1 MSLSSLLKSG
11 TATSHQ
17 EAEKTR
23 FIHEFVKGN
32 VSLETYKKLLVSLY
46 HVYNVMEELWDEHWQ
61 HPLLE
66 PLYFPDELRRTAAL
80 LSDCLYFGIDPAS
93 EPVSKATLA
102 YVTELR
108 QQAKTSPELLLPHA
122 YVRYLG
128 DLSGGQVLKKAAIRG
143 LSLPGDGKG
152 TQFYEFPRVPD
163 LKKFKRMYR
172 ARMDNLSLNEDKAA
186 ALVEAADA
194 AFKLNIQIF
203 VELEVQDHL
212 EPSQSPATSQS
223 PAKASNGCAVCPFAH
238 LANLP
243 GVEMPA
249 NHPMTKM
256 TGNKEGFQSGSQTK
270 DDASEPGCALA
281 TAAKCPLSRFGRR
294 APKIASIILP
304 MAIAAGGQA
313 LMAW

>member
-11 TATSHQ
+11 TAKSHQ

-46 HVYNVMEELWDEHWQ
+46 HVYKVMEELWDEHWQ

-80 LSDCLYFGIDPAS
+80 LSDCLYFGTDPAS

-128 DLSGGQVLKKAAIRG
+128 DLSG
-143 LSLPGDGKG
+143 
-152 TQFYEFPRVPD
+152 
-163 LKKFKRMYR
+163 
-172 ARMDNLSLNEDKAA
+172 
-186 ALVEAADA
+186 
-194 AFKLNIQIF
+194 
-203 VELEVQDHL
+203 
-212 EPSQSPATSQS
+212 
-223 PAKASNGCAVCPFAH
+223 
-238 LANLP
+238 
-243 GVEMPA
+243 
-249 NHPMTKM
+249 
-256 TGNKEGFQSGSQTK
+256 
-270 DDASEPGCALA
+270 
-281 TAAKCPLSRFGRR
+281 
-294 APKIASIILP
+294 
-304 MAIAAGGQA
+304 
-313 LMAW
+313 

>member
-1 MSLSSLLKSG
+1 MATSQDEQPVGLAGLLKSG

-32 VSLETYKKLLVSLY
+32 VTQETYRKLLVSLY
-46 HVYNVMEELWDEHWQ
+46 HVYKVMEELWDEHWE

-66 PLYFPDELRRTAAL
+66 PLYFPDELCRTAAL
-80 LSDCLYFGIDPAS
+80 LSDCLYFGIDPVS

-108 QQAKTSPELLLPHA
+108 RQAQASPELLLPHA

-143 LSLPGDGKG
+143 LGLPGNGKG
-152 TQFYEFPRVPD
+152 TQFYDFPRIQD

-172 ARMDNLSLNEDKAA
+172 ARMDSLPLNQDQAA

-194 AFKLNIQIF
+194 AFKLNIEIF
-203 VELEVQDHL
+203 LELEGQD
-212 EPSQSPATSQS
+212 PVKPTQS
-223 PAKASNGCAVCPFAH
+223 PAKASSGCKGCPFAH

-243 GVEMPA
+243 GFEMPA
-249 NHPMTKM
+249 DHPVLVDDKKTSR
-256 TGNKEGFQSGSQTK
+256 TGIAEQLLSQ
-270 DDASEPGCALA
+270 
-281 TAAKCPLSRFGRR
+281 AACLRCPLSRFGRH
-294 APKIASIILP
+294 APKIASFVLP
-304 MAIAAGGQA
+304 MALAAGGNA
-313 LMAW
+313 ILSW